1 MMNEPVLTV
10 AQMRALDEYVINR
23 DDAAIILMGRAGE
36 ALADELANFKN
47 IAVVCGPGNNGGDG
61 YAAIYSLQERNL
73 LDDKHATI
81 FYTKEPKSD
90 ESKFFQQK
98 ITHKNVN
105 MLNINRENV
114 NFREKRTVPSFS
126 EGPSPASFDPPKDRP
141 QCESR
146 TVPKCSEG
154 PSPATERTVPPDG
167 NFEVIVDC
175 LLGTGFSGVPRGDI
189 KDAIEAINNTNA
201 FVISMD
207 INSGVNGDTGD
218 GEIAVKSDL
227 TLSVGYLKTGML
239 EPCFKKWSKK
249 VRNRNIGYTEEDLKV
264 LGIKNTLSKC

>member
-90 ESKFFQQK
+90 ESRFFQQK

-126 EGPSPASFDPPKDRP
+126 QGPSPASAKDRP
-141 QCESR
+141 QLLLIHPR
-146 TVPKCSEG
+146 TVPNVSQG
-154 PSPATERTVPPDG
+154 PSPSVLKDRPQLQRGPSPLM
-167 NFEVIVDC
+167 VI
-175 LLGTGFSGVPRGDI
+175 
-189 KDAIEAINNTNA
+189 
-201 FVISMD
+201 
-207 INSGVNGDTGD
+207 
-218 GEIAVKSDL
+218 L
-227 TLSVGYLKTGML
+227 T
-239 EPCFKKWSKK
+239 
-249 VRNRNIGYTEEDLKV
+249 
-264 LGIKNTLSKC
+264 

>member
-1 MMNEPVLTV
+1 MGTIMNEPVLTV

-73 LDDKHATI
+73 LDDKHVTI

-90 ESKFFQQK
+90 ESKFFYEK
-98 ITHKNVN
+98 ITSNNVIFVD
-105 MLNINRENV
+105 L
-114 NFREKRTVPSFS
+114 RTVPSFS
-126 EGPSPASFDPPKDRP
+126 EGPSLASFDPPKDRP

-167 NFEVIVDC
+167 NFDVIVDC

-227 TLSVGYLKTGML
+227 TLSVGYMKVGMMK
-239 EPCFKKWSKK
+239 PCFKKWSKK
-249 VRNRNIGYTEEDLKV
+249 VRNRNIGYTVEDLKEA
-264 LGIKNTLSKC
+264 GIT